1 MGDISLAALHES
13 VGTMTHLLRPSALA
27 FDAIAPAFDT
37 RFGSWRSVAAQ
48 RRAVRA
54 ALLQVF
60 PASGHIL
67 ELGGGTG
74 EDAAFLA
81 ERGFD
86 VLLTDPSPAM
96 VALAKAKLGPLAA
109 QAEIAAGEDLEDF
122 ASSYLF
128 AGGTLF
134 DGAFSNF
141 APLNCVADLGPVAR
155 GLARMLKPGAPA
167 MLVIFGTFCP
177 GEMVTEVLRGR
188 PHLALRRCRSGAAP
202 ARLAKREFQ
211 IIYHRRAAFLRAF
224 SPWFALEKCLGIGV
238 TVPPSAAEPWIS
250 SQPRL
255 LAAMEALDRLLG
267 RPLSMLGDHVLY
279 QFRRTTAQ

>member
-1 MGDISLAALHES
+1 M
-13 VGTMTHLLRPSALA
+13 MPPLRPSALA
-27 FDAIAPAFDT
+27 FDSVAPVFDS
-37 RFGSWRSVAAQ
+37 RFGSWSSVAAQ

-54 ALLQVF
+54 ALLRAF
-60 PASGHIL
+60 PAGGHIL

-96 VALAKAKLGPLAA
+96 VEHATSKLAPLGAR
-109 QAEIAAGEDLEDF
+109 AEIAAGEEMEDF
-122 ASSYLF
+122 AANHLS
-128 AGGTLF
+128 ADGAMF

-155 GLARMLKPGAPA
+155 GLARLLKPGAPA
-167 MLVIFGTFCP
+167 MLVLFGTFCP

-188 PHLALRRCRSGAAP
+188 PQLALRRCKRGEVH
-202 ARLAKREFQ
+202 ARLAKREFKVF
-211 IIYHRRAAFLRAF
+211 YHRRATLKRAF
-224 SPWFALEKCLGIGV
+224 APWFVLEKRLGIGV

-250 SQPRL
+250 NWPRL
-255 LAAMEALDRLLG
+255 LGAMQRLDEVLDA
-267 RPLSMLGDHVLY
+267 PLASLGDHVLY
-279 QFRRTTAQ
+279 QFRRTTAPIRLPHL